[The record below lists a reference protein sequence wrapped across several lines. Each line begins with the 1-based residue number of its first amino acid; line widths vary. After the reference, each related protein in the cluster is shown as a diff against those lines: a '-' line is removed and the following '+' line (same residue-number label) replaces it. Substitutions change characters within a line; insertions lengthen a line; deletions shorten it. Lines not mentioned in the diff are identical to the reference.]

1 MFMHSQK
8 LKDISSL
15 TWFDVGISVFIIIFG
30 LCFFFKSG
38 VETTGDSALYAAKG
52 LKIFLYNTYDFYQR
66 GPVFP
71 LLIAL
76 SYKLFGISIE
86 SAFFVVR
93 FFLIMCWV
101 LIYWLALSLY
111 SRQVAV
117 ASVALIVTSYGMNL
131 IGEYLLPDTIVPFFI
146 LSFLLVLML
155 AFRRM
160 NNYLFAMAGLMLGFS
175 VLVKEVALLFLPVPI
190 IIALCI
196 PAYWRWSTIIRIVLF
211 YLIMVGPLL
220 VWVQFLG
227 HNNASASNIVSM
239 GGEAYSGELLPSI
252 QSQNFSWMGYM
263 EGLWV
268 KVRFIYQEHI
278 LTTSRYLGPFFL
290 LAWVVIG
297 IRGITSRNLSDW
309 VLIAAF
315 ICSFPLVIALGGM
328 QTRIGQL
335 GFLIVFSYI
344 VMAEVLA
351 FFIKK
356 MAESNLLHAIFPKYR
371 SHPFEFLFGGTILIL
386 ILVQLFIKPNSTITI
401 YKGTYQSKA
410 YKNVSL
416 FYDRFEVKGRH
427 AQQINDACL
436 WLLKDNSNTFSY
448 TIMLSEPLINGVD
461 FYTRFLFKNVPIIF
475 DRQDKELYDDIKN
488 SDKFRENKLIF
499 IYSHPNFGSTIKR
512 YNYVAFVFEEDISR
526 LLMEHA
532 PKYVLISDYEAFLK
546 LYFDQAPYAKR
557 VYDNEMVT
565 IYKIDPELVSPLK
578 GFNMVVSDIYKD
590 KYNTSFKD
598 NFPENYERVEKILSY
613 FDLSQK
619 DLNSSCYYSRQLSW
633 ALEKIDDKTNR
644 IACIEPIF
652 MPDEKKRSSFRLTE
666 IREDMPS
673 NVLKEKFDYLVV
685 RGDREDL
692 PKKYNG
698 AHSLID
704 KKEPLWIFPTIYKFG
719 KGVLV
724 YSLN

>member
-1 MFMHSQK
+1 MHSQK
-8 LKDISSL
+8 LKNISSL
-15 TWFDVGISVFIIIFG
+15 TWFDMGISVFIIVLG

-38 VETTGDSALYAAKG
+38 VETTGDSALYVSKG

-111 SRQVAV
+111 SRKVAV
-117 ASVALIVTSYGMNL
+117 ASVALIITSYGMNL

-146 LSFLLVLML
+146 LSFLLVLLL

-190 IIALCI
+190 IIAICI
-196 PAYWRWSTIIRIVLF
+196 PAYWHRSTIIRIALF
-211 YLIMVGPLL
+211 YLMMVGPLL

-227 HNNASASNIVSM
+227 HNDASASNIVSM
-239 GGEAYSGELLPSI
+239 GGGAYSGELLPNI

-278 LTTSRYLGPFFL
+278 LTTSRLLGPFFL

-297 IRGITSRNLSDW
+297 IRGITSQNLSDW

-315 ICSFPLVIALGGM
+315 ICSFPLVISLGGM

-344 VMAEVLA
+344 VLAEVLSC
-351 FFIKK
+351 FIKK
-356 MAESNLLHAIFPKYR
+356 IAESNLLHAIFPKYR
-371 SHPFEFLFGGTILIL
+371 SQSFEFLFGGIILIL
-386 ILVQLFIKPNSTITI
+386 ILVQLFIGYKSTITI
-401 YKGTYQSKA
+401 YKGTYQSTA

-416 FYDRFEVKGRH
+416 FHDRFEVKGRH
-427 AQQINDACL
+427 SQQINEACL
-436 WLLKDNSNTFSY
+436 WLIKNNSNASSD
-448 TIMLSEPLINGVD
+448 TIMLSKPLINAVD
-461 FYTRFLFKNVPIIF
+461 FYTRFLFKKVPIMF
-475 DRQDKELYDDIKN
+475 ERQDKELYDDIKN

-499 IYSHPNFGSTIKR
+499 IYSHPKFGSTVKR
-512 YNYVAFVFEEDISR
+512 YNSVAFVFEEDISR
-526 LLMEHA
+526 LIKEYA
-532 PKYVLISDYEAFLK
+532 PKYLLISHYEAFLG
-546 LYFDQAPYAKR
+546 LYFDQAPYAQR

-565 IYKIDPELVSPLK
+565 IYKIDPKLVSPLR
-578 GFNMVVSDIYKD
+578 GFNMVVSDIYED

-598 NFPENYERVEKILSY
+598 NFPKNYERVEKILLY

-619 DLNSSCYYSRQLSW
+619 DLNSSCYYNRQLSW
-633 ALEKIDDKTNR
+633 ALKKINDKTKR

-652 MPDEKKRSSFRLTE
+652 MPDERKRLPFLLTE

-673 NVLKEKFDYLVV
+673 NVLKENFDYLVV
-685 RGDREDL
+685 RGDMGDL
-692 PKKYNG
+692 LQKYKG
-698 AHSLID
+698 AYSLID
-704 KKEPLWIFPTIYKFG
+704 KKDPLCIFPTIYKFG
-719 KGVLV
+719 KGVHV
-724 YSLN
+724 YSLH